1 MKHISSLS
9 DPKLVSSD
17 SEHVSPWWAS
27 VREALLKA
35 TGNVAAYIGAVVA
48 RSVSVIMAASFSVE
62 HRKASGDKKNCNDK
76 DNEESGE
83 SDWESVSLD
92 LEHWNLLV
100 KQLEDILM
108 LNILLKS
115 QPYGKAVVKDVN
127 ISIETLLNGGQGSVT
142 DLVAVW
148 AVSVGLEPEVL
159 SSFLSAEDT
168 DDISVPQKFLDDKS
182 DSRSLNIVKGLLNEV
197 RKKFPHSLNHD

>member
-1 MKHISSLS
+1 MVYFYPT

-17 SEHVSPWWAS
+17 SEHVSPWWAA
-27 VREALLKA
+27 VREALHKA

-62 HRKASGDKKNCNDK
+62 HKKANEEKKDKE
-76 DNEESGE
+76 NEESGD

-100 KQLEDILM
+100 KQLEDVLM

-127 ISIETLLNGGQGSVT
+127 ISIETILNGGQGSVT
-142 DLVAVW
+142 DLLAVW
-148 AVSVGLEPEVL
+148 SVSVGLEPEVL
-159 SSFLSAEDT
+159 SSFLAESNLENV
-168 DDISVPQKFLDDKS
+168 SVLQKFLDDKS
-182 DSRSLNIVKGLLNEV
+182 DSRSLNIVK
-197 RKKFPHSLNHD
+197 